1 MENMMTKREQP
12 KNVAMALQQD
22 GIQKRIES
30 LLGKRSAQFCSTLVA
45 ISNQPQL
52 RDCEPFSVI
61 GSAITAATMDLPINQ
76 NLGFAHIVPYGGKG
90 GKTAQF
96 QMGFKG
102 FIQLALRTGQY
113 KTINDAVI
121 PCGVL
126 VSYNEVTGSLVLDFE
141 KEKDGQPDG
150 YVCFFELSNG
160 FSKTVFWTRQKV
172 EKHAQQFS
180 QSYRK
185 GFGPWKDNFDAMA
198 LKTVIKAALSKYG
211 ILSIE
216 MQTALERDQ
225 AVITGSAAEHDDQI
239 DYVDNNIQPTVKME
253 EPDVGGGEQRREP
266 GTDLNGD
273 TIPNREPPAVENMSK
288 IECLAEIKTHEGAKY
303 YAEALSCLPPECQ
316 PQQAPVSTLRGMVEE
331 LREMSKQQG

>member
-1 MENMMTKREQP
+1 MSEQNMMTKREQP

-76 NLGFAHIVPYGGKG
+76 NLGFAHIVPYGGKS

-121 PCGVL
+121 PHGVL
-126 VSYNEVTGSLVLDFE
+126 VSYNEVTGQLILDFE
-141 KEKDGQPDG
+141 KEKEGPADG
-150 YVCFFELSNG
+150 YVCFFELTNG

-225 AVITGSAAEHDDQI
+225 AVVTGGADEFSDQI
-239 DYVDNNIQPTVKME
+239 DFVDNDVHAAVKME
-253 EPDVGGGEQRREP
+253 APEMGEPEP
-266 GTDLNGD
+266 ARKPNTDLNGD
-273 TIPNREPPAVENMSK
+273 SRPNREPPAVGNMSK
-288 IECLAEIKTHEGAKY
+288 IELLQELKEHEGTPAHAK
-303 YAEALSCLPPECQ
+303 AMEMLPEGCQ
-316 PQQAPVSTLRGMVEE
+316 AQKAPTDFLRDMVELVRNGGE
-331 LREMSKQQG
+331 K